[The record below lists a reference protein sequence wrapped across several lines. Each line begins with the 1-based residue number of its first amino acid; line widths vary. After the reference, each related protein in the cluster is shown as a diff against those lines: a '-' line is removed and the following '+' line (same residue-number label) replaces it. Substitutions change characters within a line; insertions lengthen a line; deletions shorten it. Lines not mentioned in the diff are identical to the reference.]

1 MNELIS
7 KTIEDLDLNS
17 DKDMNQEEDEDTFL
31 MNVARI
37 LTQKQIRLKE
47 TDKVHPHET
56 YSSLCEALGKSNEIS
71 AMLMIG

>member
-47 TDKVHPHET
+47 TDKVHET
-56 YSSLCEALGKSNEIS
+56 YSSLCEALLKSNELS